1 MNNKR
6 VSPREARKETRAIWV
21 FLVIVIIGVA
31 LLAYEY
37 FAG

>member
-1 MNNKR
+1 MNNR
-6 VSPREARKETRAIWV
+6 LTPRDARKETRAMWV
-21 FLVIVIIGVA
+21 FLIIVIIGVA